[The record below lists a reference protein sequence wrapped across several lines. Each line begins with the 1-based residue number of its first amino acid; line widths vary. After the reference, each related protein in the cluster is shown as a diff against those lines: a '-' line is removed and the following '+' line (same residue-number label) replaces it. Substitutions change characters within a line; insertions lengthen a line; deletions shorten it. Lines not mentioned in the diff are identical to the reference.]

1 MLGVKGSSRELKWTA
16 FFSVLEPRPSSP
28 EKGTQGASVPA
39 EFLPLPALPV
49 PPSPPPPLHPPRPSL
64 RPCPD
69 LVCDDISRPRGLQ
82 GGPWPL
88 LRGTQA
94 PAALVEIPEARL
106 LRRVGG
112 RGPQG
117 WAAPRGRCRGKRCSA
132 PQAAVGLGCLCSSP
146 SPSPLAGLRVVS
158 TRSFLPALCL
168 YPLLVAALTWCVAF
182 EMKGPFRSLETGA

>member
-1 MLGVKGSSRELKWTA
+1 MDS

-28 EKGTQGASVPA
+28 EEGTQGASVPA
-39 EFLPLPALPV
+39 EFLPLPALSV

-82 GGPWPL
+82 GEPWPL

-94 PAALVEIPEARL
+94 PGALVEIPEARL

-132 PQAAVGLGCLCSSP
+132 PQAAVGLGSSLFLSVSLSSSRPESCEHPQLPPCALPLFTSGGYNYLGCCL
-146 SPSPLAGLRVVS
+146 
-158 TRSFLPALCL
+158 RSERTLQESGA
-168 YPLLVAALTWCVAF
+168 W
-182 EMKGPFRSLETGA
+182 SLD